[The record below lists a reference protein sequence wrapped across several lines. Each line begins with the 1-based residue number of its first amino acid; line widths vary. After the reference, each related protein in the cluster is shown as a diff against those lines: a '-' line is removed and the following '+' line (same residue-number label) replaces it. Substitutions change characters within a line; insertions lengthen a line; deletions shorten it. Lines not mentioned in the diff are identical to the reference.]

1 MSGSEPDEQDRR
13 HQDEHTTTMQLPDT
27 GSGEPHGRHVSP
39 AEADS
44 GTLLIRR
51 GPQQG
56 TQFAVHAAVTTLG
69 RGRECD
75 ITLDDVTVS
84 RTHAEIRHEDNRF
97 TVVDSG
103 SLNGTYVNSTA
114 TSSAVLADG
123 DEIWIGKFR
132 MVFSADTPTD

>member
-1 MSGSEPDEQDRR
+1 MHVPDVESG
-13 HQDEHTTTMQLPDT
+13 
-27 GSGEPHGRHVSP
+27 GPHGKHVSP
-39 AEADS
+39 AEADA
-44 GTLLIRR
+44 GTLFIRR

-56 TQFAVHAAVTTLG
+56 TRFTVQSAVTTIG

-75 ITLDDVTVS
+75 IMLDDVTVS
-84 RTHAEIRHEDNRF
+84 RGHAEIRHENRQF

-114 TSSAVLADG
+114 TDSAVLADG

-132 MVFSADTPTD
+132 LVFQAGAPTE